1 MIFVTVGTYLQGFER
16 LIKEMDRIAS
26 KFDEEIIAQIG
37 NSKYI
42 PKNMEY
48 FTFSDENKIK
58 INEYYEKSKII
69 ISHAGAGTILNLF
82 HYKKPLIIVP
92 RLKKFNEIID
102 DHQIEL
108 AEKLKNQKNIFV
120 VYDIKYLE
128 DTIKKI
134 DQFDYI
140 EINQNK
146 ALINFLKNYLRN
158 MNQ

>member
-1 MIFVTVGTYLQGFER
+1 MIFVTIGTYLQGFER

-26 KFDEEIIAQIG
+26 TFDEEIIAQIG

-58 INEYYEKSKII
+58 IDEYYEKSKII

-82 HYKKPLIIVP
+82 HYRKPLIVVP

-128 DTIKKI
+128 DTLKKI
-134 DQFDYI
+134 DQFDYV

-146 ALINFLKNYLRN
+146 TLINFLKNYLRN